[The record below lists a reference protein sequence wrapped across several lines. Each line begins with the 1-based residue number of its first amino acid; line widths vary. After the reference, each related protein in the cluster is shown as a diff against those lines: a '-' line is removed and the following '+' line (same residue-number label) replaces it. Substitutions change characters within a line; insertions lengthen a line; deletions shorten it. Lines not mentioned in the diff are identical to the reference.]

1 MRPIKFRGRAI
12 ETGRDVKIGEY
23 VFGDLRIVGIRPHI
37 YKEAHCYYEEEL
49 IEVEPDTVTQLVGYD
64 ANGKEVYEGDIL
76 IDKNGYEF
84 VATIQ
89 SVGCCKFVTSIP
101 VESRPVDFDLIQR
114 FTPLTLKEDNQ

>member
-49 IEVEPDTVTQLVGYD
+49 IEVEPDSVAQLVGYD

-76 IDKNGYEF
+76 LDELENEH
-84 VATIQ
+84 VAEIYD
-89 SVGCCKFVTSIP
+89 
-101 VESRPVDFDLIQR
+101 RPNFLAS
-114 FTPLTLKEDNQ
+114 LTLKENADDEE